1 MKKVLLVL
9 IVLCLLA
16 GCATSASPAPSP
28 SAASTPTATA
38 APSAAPA
45 ATPAATPEAAADPM
59 AVVGQL
65 ELVYAQQFTVD
76 YLACGGAIIT
86 VGGADRFLLLP
97 EGTEPPAGADDDLI
111 LLRQPLDTIYN
122 AASSAMDFFV
132 QLDAMSQVRF
142 TSTTYKNW
150 GIPEVREALD
160 AETLVY
166 AGKYSAPD
174 FEMLLE
180 GGCSMALESTMIY
193 HSPDIK
199 EKLENLG
206 IPVLVERSSYEPHP
220 LGRVEWIKLY
230 GLLLGKEAEAK
241 AFYDDQLQ
249 QISQLEIIP
258 SQELTVAYFHISTAR
273 SVVVRKPG
281 DYVTK
286 MIELAGGNYV
296 FSELPGQDDSSLSTM
311 NMDMEAF
318 YAGAKD
324 ADVLIYN
331 STIDGEL
338 NTLDQLLAKSEL
350 LSDFKAVK
358 TGNVWC
364 SEHDLFQKSSAAAVM
379 IRDLN
384 RILSGEAAEED
395 QLEFFHRLK

>member
-1 MKKVLLVL
+1 MKRIFLIL

-16 GCATSASPAPSP
+16 GCAPAVNP
-28 SAASTPTATA
+28 APTATPAPAETPQSTA
-38 APSAAPA
+38 APEE
-45 ATPAATPEAAADPM
+45 TPAAEADPM
-59 AVVGQL
+59 AVVGSMALQ
-65 ELVYAQQFTVD
+65 YATQFTVD
-76 YLACGGAIIT
+76 YLSCGGALIS
-86 VGGADRFLLLP
+86 VGTEDRFLLLP
-97 EGTEPPAGADDDLI
+97 EGVDVPQGAEEDLVI
-111 LLRQPLDTIYN
+111 LRQPLGTLYN

-132 QLDAMSQVRF
+132 QLDSLSRVRF
-142 TSTTYKNW
+142 TSTSYKNW

-160 AETLVY
+160 AGTLVY

-174 FEMLLE
+174 FEMLLGE
-180 GGCSMALESTMIY
+180 KCSLAIESTMIY

-230 GLLLGKEAEAK
+230 GLLLGKTAEAEA
-241 AFYDDQLQ
+241 FYADQLAQ
-249 QISQLEIIP
+249 VAQLADIP
-258 SQELTVAYFHISTAR
+258 SGELTVAYFHISTAR

-281 DYVTK
+281 DYLSK
-286 MIELAGGNYV
+286 MIELAGGKYI
-296 FSELPGQDDSSLSTM
+296 FDELPGQDDSSLSTM

-350 LSDFKAVK
+350 LGDFKAVRE
-358 TGNVWC
+358 GNVWC

-379 IRDLN
+379 IRELN
-384 RILSGEAAEED
+384 RILSGDAAGED

>member
-1 MKKVLLVL
+1 MKRIFLIL

-16 GCATSASPAPSP
+16 GCAPAVNP
-28 SAASTPTATA
+28 APTATQAPAETPQSTA
-38 APSAAPA
+38 APEE
-45 ATPAATPEAAADPM
+45 TPAAEADPM
-59 AVVGQL
+59 AVVGSMALQ
-65 ELVYAQQFTVD
+65 YATQFTVD
-76 YLACGGAIIT
+76 YLSCGGALIS
-86 VGGADRFLLLP
+86 VGTEDRFLLLP
-97 EGTEPPAGADDDLI
+97 EGVDVPQGAEEGLVI
-111 LLRQPLDTIYN
+111 LRQPLGTLYN

-132 QLDAMSQVRF
+132 QLDSLSRVRF
-142 TSTTYKNW
+142 TSTSYKNW
-150 GIPEVREALD
+150 GISEVREALD
-160 AETLVY
+160 AGTLVY

-174 FEMLLE
+174 FEMLLGE
-180 GGCSMALESTMIY
+180 KCSLAIESTMIY

-230 GLLLGKEAEAK
+230 GLLLGKTAEAEA
-241 AFYDDQLQ
+241 FYADQLAQ
-249 QISQLEIIP
+249 VAQLADIP
-258 SQELTVAYFHISTAR
+258 SGELTVAYFHISTAR

-281 DYVTK
+281 DYLSK
-286 MIELAGGNYV
+286 MIELAGGKYI
-296 FSELPGQDDSSLSTM
+296 FDELPGQDDSSLSTM

-318 YAGAKD
+318 YAGARD

-350 LSDFKAVK
+350 LGDFKAVRE
-358 TGNVWC
+358 GNVWC

-379 IRDLN
+379 IRELN
-384 RILSGEAAEED
+384 RILSGDAAGED